1 MAVRE
6 ILLLGNEIL
15 YKPSVLL
22 EERDKEK
29 ANQVAKDLEDTL
41 LDFRSRVG
49 FGRAVAAPQIG
60 ELVRMIY
67 MNLNGEVTV
76 FVNPVIHFPDSET
89 FELWDDCMSFPGL
102 HVYFKRHKKCQV
114 QYVDLA
120 FNPQEIT
127 FEGDLA
133 ELFQHEYD
141 HLDGILATQRAID
154 NKSFKIVNPSKV
166 ELNLG

>member
-15 YKPSVLL
+15 YKISATLNHG
-22 EERDKEK
+22 EMEK
-29 ANQVAKDLEDTL
+29 SKAVAKDLEDTL
-41 LDFRSRVG
+41 LDFRSKVG
-49 FGRAVAAPQIG
+49 FGRAIAAPQIG
-60 ELVRMIY
+60 ESVRIIY
-67 MNLNGEVTV
+67 MNLQGEVTV

-89 FELWDDCMSFPGL
+89 FNLWDDCMSFPGL
-102 HVYFKRHKKCQV
+102 HVLVTRYKKCQV
-114 QYVDLA
+114 NYLDLD
-120 FNPQEIT
+120 FKPQEVT

-154 NKSFKIVNPSKV
+154 NKSFKIVNPSKS
-166 ELNLG
+166 L